1 MSHNPAK
8 ETLQTLIRARNTTGA
23 DIAAIDARIWKIFG
37 EKRTILITDMSG
49 FTLRT
54 DKFGITHFLSLIYS
68 MRELAAPVILEHNG
82 FLLKTEADNLF
93 ILFRETASALRCA
106 AALHT
111 AAAMYNLDRN
121 TDEQISFCCG
131 VGAGNILLI
140 GDQDAFGAEINRAFK
155 LGEDIARAGETLL
168 TPEAKEDA
176 LADSPTLRFIE
187 VKTDNAG
194 LMNHYFALDSA
205 SIPAE
210 TRPMAM
216 N

>member
-8 ETLQTLIRARNTTGA
+8 ETLQTLIRARNARGA
-23 DIAAIDARIWKIFG
+23 DIPAIDARIWKIFG

-68 MRELAAPVILEHNG
+68 MRELAAPVLLEHNG
-82 FLLKTEADNLF
+82 FLLKAEADNLF
-93 ILFRETASALRCA
+93 ILFRDTASALRCA

-131 VGAGNILLI
+131 VGRGDILLI
-140 GDQDAFGAEINRAFK
+140 GDDDAFGAEINRAFK
-155 LGEDIARAGETLL
+155 LGEDIARGGETLL
-168 TPEAKEDA
+168 TPEAKDEA
-176 LADSPTLRFIE
+176 LAEIPELRFVE
-187 VKTDNAG
+187 VKTDGAG
-194 LMNHYFALDSA
+194 LMKHYFALDGTSL
-205 SIPAE
+205 PAE
-210 TRPMAM
+210 ARPMPM